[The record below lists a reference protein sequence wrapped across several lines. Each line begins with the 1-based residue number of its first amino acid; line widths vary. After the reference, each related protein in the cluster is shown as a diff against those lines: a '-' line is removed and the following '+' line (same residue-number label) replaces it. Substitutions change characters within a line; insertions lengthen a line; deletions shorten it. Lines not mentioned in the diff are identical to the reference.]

1 VYQLPPVN
9 WLRAFEA
16 AARRESFTAAADEL
30 ARTPKSVSNQ
40 VRALEAE
47 LGFPLFERLRHGLRL
62 TDTGRAYLPSVRKAF
77 EDLSASTAGLFG
89 PKGTPTVSLRVTI
102 AFAVLWLTPRLPAFR
117 AAYPDIDVHLTSSV
131 WTDSLPPDHLDLE
144 IRLGAGHW
152 PGFRAEQLTREAAIP
167 VCSHATHDKLGPV
180 ASPHELI
187 GRDLIGIVSQENLW
201 MRFFRRA
208 GIDDPLPDYG
218 ITVDTALGAMELA
231 CASQGYAILLSSFA
245 NSSAVR
251 ERMVIL
257 EDLTM
262 PLEGAQSGHYLLIPD
277 SDEQTRPEVALFG
290 DWLLD
295 TMAASCTV

>member
-1 VYQLPPVN
+1 MYQLPPVN

-89 PKGTPTVSLRVTI
+89 PKGKPTVSLRVTI
-102 AFAVLWLTPRLPAFR
+102 AFAVLWLTPRLPTFR
-117 AAYPDIDVHLTSSV
+117 SAYPDIDVHLTSSV
-131 WTDSLPPDHLDLE
+131 WTDALPPDHLDLE
-144 IRLGAGHW
+144 IRLGDGHW
-152 PGFRAEQLTREAAIP
+152 PGFRAEQLTREAAVP
-167 VCSHATHDKLGPV
+167 VCSLATRDKLGPV
-180 ASPHELI
+180 ESAHDLI

-208 GIDDPLPDYG
+208 GIDDPLPHYG
-218 ITVDTALGAMELA
+218 ITVDTALGAIELA

-251 ERMVIL
+251 ERLAIL

-277 SDEQTRPEVALFG
+277 SDEQTRPEVALFR

-295 TMAASCTV
+295 AMAASRTI